1 MKVIVFGASGYL
13 GTKLCEYLSDSGVE
27 VVAVLRSLPPGSGAW
42 QAKLSS
48 IVTGDVTQDSVFANL
63 RHCMADAIVYA
74 VSLNHSESEKD
85 ITRTLAVNV
94 APTWKALDLARR
106 IGASRFVYL
115 SAQQV
120 YGREY
125 TGKITEQSPSKAANF
140 YGLTHLL
147 GEKIANYYDQ
157 ADGLRCISV
166 RISSGYGK
174 PVFKTNDCWT
184 LVVNNLC
191 RMAIERQ
198 ELRLKGTGREERDF
212 IHLDDIARGI
222 RHFLT
227 LPGDRLPGEVFN
239 LGTGMS
245 HTILEVA
252 RVTSEVYQSVFGRS
266 IPVYLGDGSVV
277 DWATVALKVEK
288 RLLYS
293 TEQLKSAGFEPNI
306 PLQTGIRELMEYAR
320 STFGPLPSQKG

>member
-166 RISSGYGK
+166 RISSG
-174 PVFKTNDCWT
+174 
-184 LVVNNLC
+184 
-191 RMAIERQ
+191 
-198 ELRLKGTGREERDF
+198 
-212 IHLDDIARGI
+212 
-222 RHFLT
+222 
-227 LPGDRLPGEVFN
+227 
-239 LGTGMS
+239 
-245 HTILEVA
+245 
-252 RVTSEVYQSVFGRS
+252 
-266 IPVYLGDGSVV
+266 
-277 DWATVALKVEK
+277 
-288 RLLYS
+288 
-293 TEQLKSAGFEPNI
+293 
-306 PLQTGIRELMEYAR
+306 
-320 STFGPLPSQKG
+320 